1 MIKILRRLTLLVIA
15 CWSLTSVKSQDI
27 HFTQFDFSPITLN
40 PAKTGDFNGTFRV
53 SAIYRDQWR
62 IAGSQGVFTTPAITY
77 DMPLFRGI
85 GERDWV
91 SIGGMVYSDG
101 SGTPNLRTT
110 SFIGSIAYHIS
121 LDKNRKNI
129 LSVGVSSG
137 MLQKRLKNING
148 LLFEDEIVNGTSSLD
163 INNVND
169 TGKGQ
174 VDFNA
179 GLMFKSKI
187 SQTADLEIGFSAGH
201 LSRPNVGVLNS
212 GGSRVPMI
220 FRLYGQSN
228 IGISDAFSVTPRA
241 IVHYIQ
247 TNRNQ
252 NISAQLL
259 GNFILNQES
268 NTKVSLGGGYRVG
281 DALQV
286 LGGME
291 IKNIR
296 IGVAYDL
303 RTSVFSNTG
312 GAFEI
317 AASYIAKIYKRP
329 NVTPTVLCPRL

>member
-1 MIKILRRLTLLVIA
+1 MIKILRRLTIWVIA
-15 CWSLTSVKSQDI
+15 CLSVTVLKSQDI

-40 PAKTGDFNGTFRV
+40 PAKTGDFSGTFRV

-62 IAGSQGVFTTPAITY
+62 IAGSQGIFTTPAITY
-77 DMPLFRGI
+77 DMPLFTGI

-91 SIGGMVYSDG
+91 SIGGMIYSDG
-101 SGTPNLRTT
+101 SGSPNLRTT

-121 LDKNRKNI
+121 LDKNRKNV
-129 LSVGVSSG
+129 LSLGVSSG

-148 LLFEDEIVNGTSSLD
+148 LLFEDEIVSGTSSLD
-163 INNVND
+163 VNNVNE

-174 VDFNA
+174 MDFNA
-179 GLMFKSKI
+179 GLMFKSRI
-187 SQTADLEIGFSAGH
+187 SQTSDMEIGFSVGH
-201 LSRPNVGVLNS
+201 ISRPNVGVLNS

-228 IGISDAFSVTPRA
+228 IGVSQAFSVTPRA

-247 TNRNQ
+247 TNRSQ

-259 GNFILNQES
+259 GNFILDQAS
-268 NTKVSLGGGYRVG
+268 NTKFSVGGGYRIG
-281 DALQV
+281 DALQL
-286 LGGME
+286 LGGIE
-291 IKNIR
+291 IRNLR
-296 IGVAYDL
+296 IGVAYDM

-329 NVTPTVLCPRL
+329 SVTPTVLCPRL